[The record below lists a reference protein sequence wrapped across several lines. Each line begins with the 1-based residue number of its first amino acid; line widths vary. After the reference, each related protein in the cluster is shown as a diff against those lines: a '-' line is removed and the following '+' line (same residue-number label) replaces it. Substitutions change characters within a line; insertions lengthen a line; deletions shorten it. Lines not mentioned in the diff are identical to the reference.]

1 MNWIEID
8 FNKTFSELSPTFF
21 RGENFES
28 FSKSFGS
35 PLQTLADST
44 LYFMQHDSRVIY
56 LEKVLNELLEVPGYD
71 SMNHLATRKVFISDA
86 PAKERDYLFLN
97 DEPEVM
103 WLYAE
108 GEVIVEDDQEYLDVT
123 PNIYYHFIINI
134 ESTITF
140 DEATLRPKI
149 DEYKLAGK
157 QYIIT
162 TYEEY

>member
-8 FNKTFSELSPTFF
+8 FSKTFLELSPTFF

-28 FSKSFGS
+28 FNKAYAKG
-35 PLQTLADST
+35 LQSLSDST

-56 LEKVLNELLEVPGYD
+56 LEKALNEFLEVPGYD
-71 SMNHLATRKVFISDA
+71 PMNHLLTRKVYITDA

-97 DEPEVM
+97 NEPEVI

-108 GEVIVEDDQEYLDVT
+108 GETIPEEDQEYLDVT

-134 ESTITF
+134 SNAITF